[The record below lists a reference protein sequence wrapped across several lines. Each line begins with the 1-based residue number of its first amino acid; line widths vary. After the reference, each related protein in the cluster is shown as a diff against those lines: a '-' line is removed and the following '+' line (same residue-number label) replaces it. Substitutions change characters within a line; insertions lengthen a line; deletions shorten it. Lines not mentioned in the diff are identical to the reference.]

1 MSGEIEG
8 RDTGAEAAGGSVD
21 PAAVALALGG
31 ASREKADAFLE
42 DQRCLVNVQKH
53 HLLKQFSL
61 ALLEKRLGILLRVAT
76 VGVGMAVLAG
86 LSFLIWDASQSEGLL
101 IEPFSVPPD
110 MAARGVTGQAVASE
124 VSDRIGELNGQISS
138 QRAPKTFVNDWS
150 ASDIKVEIPETGISF
165 SELEHFLR
173 GKLGHDVHVSGEVIR
188 NAAGLK
194 LTARASGAG
203 ASTVA
208 GQEGDLDA
216 LIQTLA
222 EKVFHLTQPYR
233 YGVYLAGHGRA
244 GEALAAMEDLARNG
258 TPEDNPWALN
268 LVAQL
273 SQDLIGR
280 DVAFARFRAAMRTD
294 PQNLLAESNFAR
306 METELGMAE
315 PAVRDWRIQQTL
327 IAGRASEIIRANNV
341 PVLAAEGRSYIAA
354 AFGDFRPAMADLR
367 QDHQFQSSRAQYGL
381 ARPGTHTIGGT

>member
-1 MSGEIEG
+1 MAEETEGPESGPESIG
-8 RDTGAEAAGGSVD
+8 VAGD
-21 PAAVALALGG
+21 PAAVTLALGG
-31 ASREKADAFLE
+31 ASREKADAFLD
-42 DQRCLVNVQKH
+42 DQRSLINVQKH

-61 ALLEKRLGILLRVAT
+61 ALWEKRLGILLRVAT
-76 VGVGMAVLAG
+76 VLFGMAILTG

-138 QRAPKTFVNDWS
+138 QRAPKTFVNEWS

-188 NAAGLK
+188 NVGGLK

-203 ASTVA
+203 ASTVT
-208 GQEGDLDA
+208 GPESDLDA
-216 LIQTLA
+216 LVQTLA

-233 YGVYLAGHGRA
+233 YGVYLAGHGRQ

-273 SQDLIGR
+273 SQDLLGR
-280 DVAFARFRAAMRTD
+280 DVAFARFRGAMQTD
-294 PQNLLAESNFAR
+294 PQNLLAESNYAR

-315 PAVRDWRIQQTL
+315 SAVRDWRIQQIL
-327 IAGRASEIIRANNV
+327 IASTASEIIRANNV

-354 AFGDFRPAMADLR
+354 AFGIPSRDVGFR
-367 QDHQFQSSRAQYGL
+367 QDHQFQSSRA
-381 ARPGTHTIGGT
+381 